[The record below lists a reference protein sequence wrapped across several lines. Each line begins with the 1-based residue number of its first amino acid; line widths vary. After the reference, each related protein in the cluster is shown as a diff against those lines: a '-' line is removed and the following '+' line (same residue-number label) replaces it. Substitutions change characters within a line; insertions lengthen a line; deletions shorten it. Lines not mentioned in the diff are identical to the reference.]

1 MFTSLSSRAMSSPP
15 MRRASKIESGL
26 TVNRLFQGRDRYQ
39 STHPNR
45 FADLGLEHLGMGC
58 VLPPD
63 MLEDSLQLSST
74 DDLLCRYPLPPT
86 SDTPAPP
93 AVDQASPTD
102 VASLLDMSLTEAKR
116 RAASDFERRYLVRVM
131 DLARGSVS
139 EGARRSGLDRTNFRR
154 LLQRHGLRR
163 TL

>member
-1 MFTSLSSRAMSSPP
+1 MFGMFDTMYSFGQAKKRT
-15 MRRASKIESGL
+15 KIESGL
-26 TVNRLFQGRDRYQ
+26 TGNRLFQVRDRYQ
-39 STHPNR
+39 NTHPNR
-45 FADLGLEHLGMGC
+45 FADLGHKHLGMGC

-74 DDLLCRYPLPPT
+74 DDLLCRCPLPPT
-86 SDTPAPP
+86 SDTTASP

-102 VASLLDMSLTEAKR
+102 VASLLNMSLTEAKR

-154 LLQRHGLRR
+154 LLQRHGLR
-163 TL
+163 